1 MRTINSSAPPR
12 PTPLQKKF
20 EEKVVKKTTGT
31 IYDPLWYF
39 LFIFIFFFVFWL
51 RTEIIKI
58 RDAYWAV
65 PGVTIYEMKSFSWL
79 WISAVTIFATMVTL
93 VLKLKFNHFRSR
105 A

>member
-1 MRTINSSAPPR
+1 MHTPNSSAPLPPATHR
-12 PTPLQKKF
+12 KKF

-39 LFIFIFFFVFWL
+39 LFIFVCFFVIWL

-65 PGVTIYEMKSFSWL
+65 PGVTIYEMKSFGWL
-79 WISAVTIFATMVTL
+79 WISAATVIATMVTL
-93 VLKLKFNHFRSR
+93 YFIPKI
-105 A
+105 